1 MLAQEEVKED
11 INTLDL
17 QQVMADHVSGKS
29 TLTPIATV
37 YAETDESG
45 EVELLD
51 GIELARSLF
60 SMDSIQNFLWLVA
73 QFRMKSRFG
82 LMLR

>member
-1 MLAQEEVKED
+1 LLAQEEVKED

-45 EVELLD
+45 EVQINSAFED
-51 GIELARSLF
+51 ITATVGGETGIDIGPVGA
-60 SMDSIQNFLWLVA
+60 D
-73 QFRMKSRFG
+73 KSQILKDF
-82 LMLR
+82 